1 MRVTVDQQK
10 CIASG
15 QCVLTA
21 ADVFDQNEEDGAVV
35 LLDAEPP
42 PDSYQ
47 DVRQAADLCP
57 SLAITITE

>member
-1 MRVTVDQQK
+1 MRVTVDQTK

-21 ADVFDQNEEDGAVV
+21 ADVFDQREEDGAVV
-35 LLDAEPP
+35 LLDAEPS

-57 SLAITITE
+57 SLAITISE